1 MSAAALSQPHRQP
14 QRGACRHKPQ
24 CPAATAGDADFAR
37 VVDARP
43 ELGWFL
49 LCNGIVHTPGG
60 PPIPPVRAGIGD
72 AA

>member
-24 CPAATAGDADFAR
+24 CPAAEAGDADCAR

-43 ELGWFL
+43 EQGWFL
-49 LCNGIVHTPGG
+49 LCNGIVHTAGG
-60 PPIPPVRAGIGD
+60 PPAAPARVRIGD